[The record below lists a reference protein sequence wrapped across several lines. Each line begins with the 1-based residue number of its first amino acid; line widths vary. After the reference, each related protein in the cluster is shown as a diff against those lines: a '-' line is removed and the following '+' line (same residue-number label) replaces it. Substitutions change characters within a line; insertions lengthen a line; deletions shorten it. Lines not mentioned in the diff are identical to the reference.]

1 MNDSAAVTN
10 GSSNPFNA
18 RVMLWVIGAAILSFV
33 GYVMLSAYAPE
44 MKRGEDGRGHAFSR
58 SAIGYAGIIALRDDI
73 GRSPNIIRDQAGLA
87 TSRLVVVTPEAD
99 HDPDVLGKLIR
110 DRGDNPTLIILPKHQ
125 TVPSF
130 EKKGWVQASGQIS
143 ESAITGILSDVVPVT
158 VNQQTAKQPER
169 YESDWAP
176 TVTFAK
182 GQVVQ
187 TISGER
193 LEPYITSDDGKILL
207 AGVRRQT
214 VTEDEDDDYTPVY
227 ILSDPDVINNLGIG
241 NRQMAY
247 AATSILDELSTDKT
261 KEVNFDVTLNGFEG
275 SRNLLKLAFEPPFLA
290 LSICLFVASLMVLAN
305 GLMRFGPP
313 LGDVRAIAPGKGAL
327 VANTAD
333 LLRQAGIEHEVGG
346 RYAAL
351 TRDTAAHALG
361 LPPGMSADVV
371 TERLDRV
378 SRTGPTFSQVA
389 RGAEQASN
397 SYDLLAA
404 ARALYHWRKE
414 ETG

>member
-1 MNDSAAVTN
+1 MSGSAVLTTGN
-10 GSSNPFNA
+10 SNPFNA
-18 RVMLWVIGAAILSFV
+18 RVMLWVIGAAIVSFV
-33 GYVMLSAYAPE
+33 GYVFLSAYAPE
-44 MKRGEDGRGHAFSR
+44 MKKGEDGRGHAFSR
-58 SAIGYAGIIALRDDI
+58 SAIGYAGIVALRDTI
-73 GRSPNIIRDQAGLA
+73 GRSPNIVRDQAGLD
-87 TSRLVVVTPEAD
+87 TPRLVVVTPEAYT
-99 HDPDVLGKLIR
+99 DPEVLGKLIR
-110 DRGDNPTLIILPKHQ
+110 NRGDNPTLIILPKHQ
-125 TVPSF
+125 TVPSLK
-130 EKKGWVQASGQIS
+130 KKGWVQGSGQLS
-143 ESAITGILSDVVPVT
+143 TSSITNILSDVAPVT
-158 VNQQTAKQPER
+158 VSHNAAKQAER

-176 TVTFAK
+176 TVTFPK
-182 GQVVQ
+182 GRVVQ
-187 TISGER
+187 TISGAR
-193 LEPYITSDDGKILL
+193 LEPYITSGDGKILL
-207 AGVRRQT
+207 AGVRRQN
-214 VTEDEDDDYTPVY
+214 VTDDEDDDYTPVY

-261 KEVNFDVTLNGFEG
+261 QEVNFDVTLNGFEG

-290 LSICLFVASLMVLAN
+290 LSICLFIASLMALAN

-313 LGDVRAIAPGKGAL
+313 LGETRAVAPGKGAL

-378 SRTGPTFSQVA
+378 SRTGPTFSEVA
-389 RGAEQASN
+389 GGAERASD